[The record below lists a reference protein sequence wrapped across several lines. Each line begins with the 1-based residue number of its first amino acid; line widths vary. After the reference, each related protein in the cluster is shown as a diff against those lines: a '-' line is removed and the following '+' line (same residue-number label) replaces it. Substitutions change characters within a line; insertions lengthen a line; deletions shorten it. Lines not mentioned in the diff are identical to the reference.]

1 MNIEQVA
8 LLGLGCAMTVIGWF
22 ARELWY
28 AVQRLKEEIAKLEV
42 KISSEFVRYDRMQ
55 DSLKPVLEKLD
66 RIENTL
72 HNKADK

>member
-1 MNIEQVA
+1 MNLEQVA
-8 LLGLGCAMTVIGWF
+8 LMGMGCGLTVIGWF

-66 RIENTL
+66 RIESTL